1 MLKKSDP
8 KFTLETI
15 VERMRAGARRART
28 VDETSA
34 FHVSASQRPLSLM
47 PDANQFAPGDVP
59 PIVLQSSF
67 QPRSDDHY
75 HVNDLLKYHDRAF
88 VQNAYRAIL
97 KRGPDTA
104 GFNTFIEAL
113 RSGRLN
119 KIDILARLRYSAEGR
134 AKQVRIKGLSF
145 PAGIRLL
152 YGLPLLGYLLNLVV
166 GLARLPKSIRSEQQ
180 FQAHVLAQQEIIAEH
195 SNHLG
200 EVIASLSRE
209 TARTFSQSLQGLS
222 EIHRQQIDALTNEQ
236 TKRLGALSGEQQAAR
251 DELLRRLTKM
261 NERFEAAV
269 RAQQAEGLAQ
279 LSLLSKGFEDALAD
293 EHSARKRD
301 LNQLIV
307 TLESEQ
313 AARKGGLDQLTRAVR
328 DEQAARERGVSQLA
342 RALENEQTTRKRALG
357 QLTNVVTDEQTARE
371 TGFSKLTQ
379 ALESDKAA
387 REKGLDQLARAL
399 SDEQTTRESSLDHLV
414 RALGDEQAAREKA
427 LDGLTLVLRDEQ
439 RTSEKA
445 FQTLFQRLTEESA
458 RLQNEAAMIEERLVA
473 LSDARRTE
481 GQLFAREL
489 SAEMQKLFHKQQEL
503 RAETALQG
511 ERVTRLLDEAGRR
524 LTGPLKSHRLK
535 AFAAE
540 ADHALDALYLSLENQ
555 FRGTGAE
562 VKQRLRVYLPTVKE
576 SRVGRKQTPILDVGC
591 GRGEWLELLREEGLS
606 ASGVDS
612 NRVMIQ
618 QCRELELKVTQA
630 DLMDHLRSMPDASLG
645 AITGFHIIEH
655 LPVETLIK
663 FLDETVRV
671 VKPGGLVILETPNP
685 QNVLVGSCNFYFDP
699 THRNPLPSPIMK
711 FLLESRGYTGVEVV
725 NLNPSDEAPVAGDS
739 ELVRRFNEY
748 FYGPMDY
755 AVVGRRP

>member
-15 VERMRAGARRART
+15 VERMRAGARRGRT
-28 VDETSA
+28 VGETS

-47 PDANQFAPGDVP
+47 PDADQFAPGDVS

-97 KRGPDTA
+97 KRGPDAA
-104 GFNTFIEAL
+104 GFNNFIEAL

-119 KIDILARLRYSAEGR
+119 KIDILARLRYSTEGR
-134 AKQVRIKGLSF
+134 AKQVRIEGLFF

-152 YGLPLLGYLLNLVV
+152 YGLPLLGYLLNLLV
-166 GLARLPKSIRSEQQ
+166 GLARLPKSIRNEQQ
-180 FQAHVLAQQEIIAEH
+180 FQAHVMAQQEIIAEH
-195 SNHLG
+195 ANRLG
-200 EVIASLSRE
+200 EVVTSLSTE
-209 TARTFSQSLQGLS
+209 TARTLSQSLQGLS
-222 EIHRQQIDALTNEQ
+222 ETYRQQIDALTSEQ
-236 TKRLGALSGEQQAAR
+236 TKRLGALSSEQQVAR
-251 DELLRRLTKM
+251 DELPRRLTEM

-269 RAQQAEGLAQ
+269 RAQQAEVLSQ

-301 LNQLIV
+301 LNQLVV
-307 TLESEQ
+307 TIESEQ
-313 AARKGGLDQLTRAVR
+313 
-328 DEQAARERGVSQLA
+328 
-342 RALENEQTTRKRALG
+342 
-357 QLTNVVTDEQTARE
+357 
-371 TGFSKLTQ
+371 
-379 ALESDKAA
+379 AA
-387 REKGLDQLARAL
+387 REKGLDQLIRAL

-414 RALGDEQAAREKA
+414 RALGGEQAAREKA
-427 LDGLTLVLRDEQ
+427 LDGLTLALRDEQ
-439 RTSEKA
+439 RAREKA
-445 FQTLFQRLTEESA
+445 FQTVFQHLTEESA
-458 RLQNEAAMIEERLVA
+458 RLQNEAAMIEERLVG
-473 LSDARRTE
+473 LSAARRTE
-481 GQLFAREL
+481 AESFAQEL
-489 SAEMQKLFHKQQEL
+489 SAEMQKLFQKQQEL

-511 ERVTRLLDEAGRR
+511 ERVARLLDEAGRR
-524 LTGPLKSHRLK
+524 LTGPLKSHRLQ
-535 AFAAE
+535 AFAEE
-540 ADHALDALYLSLENQ
+540 ADHALDAFYLSLENQ
-555 FRGTGAE
+555 FRGTRAE
-562 VKQRLRVYLPTVKE
+562 VKQRLRVYLPTVRE
-576 SRVGRKQTPILDVGC
+576 ARVGRTQTPILDVGC
-591 GRGEWLELLREEGLS
+591 GRGEWLELLSEEGLS

-618 QCRELELKVTQA
+618 QCRELKLKVAQA
-630 DLMDHLRSMPDASLG
+630 DLMDHLRSLPDASLG

-655 LPVETLIK
+655 LPVETLVR

-671 VKPGGLVILETPNP
+671 IKSGGLVILETPNP

-711 FLLESRGYTGVEVV
+711 FLLDSRGYTGVEVV